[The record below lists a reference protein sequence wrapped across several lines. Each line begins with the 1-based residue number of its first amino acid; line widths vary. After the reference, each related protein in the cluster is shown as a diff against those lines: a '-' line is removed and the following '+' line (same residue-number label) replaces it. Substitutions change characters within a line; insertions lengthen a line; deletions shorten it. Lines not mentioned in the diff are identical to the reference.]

1 MKKTDITF
9 VTIVLDGA
17 ENIKNYIN
25 CVKKGHAEGFKFICI
40 DGDSKDGTKEILK
53 ANKQLFDYFISEKD
67 DGFYFALNKAI
78 KRVKTAYYLV
88 FGIDDEID
96 FKNIQKTLYDIKR
109 YKYELICGSVL
120 LNDSKIKKAK
130 GKFLL
135 SKYLGWGNFISHHSV
150 GTIIAT
156 RLHSRYGYYS
166 HHFSLLSD
174 GFFIQ
179 NLIKNKEPHYIS
191 DNYFGN
197 FSLGGMSSRDFK
209 KSATEKFIIMTKI
222 YNSFWIQFLILNLR
236 LLYSKFRV

>member
-174 GFFIQ
+174 GFFSK
-179 NLIKNKEPHYIS
+179 NIKSCE
-191 DNYFGN
+191 
-197 FSLGGMSSRDFK
+197 
-209 KSATEKFIIMTKI
+209 
-222 YNSFWIQFLILNLR
+222 
-236 LLYSKFRV
+236 SKFSKIPITPYKIKPLINPKKYMDKVIKITMKINFLLLPIFL